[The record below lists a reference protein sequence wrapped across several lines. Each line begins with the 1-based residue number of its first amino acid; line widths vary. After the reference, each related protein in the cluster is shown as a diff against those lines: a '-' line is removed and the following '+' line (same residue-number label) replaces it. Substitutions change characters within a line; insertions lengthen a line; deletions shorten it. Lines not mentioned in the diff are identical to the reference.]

1 MPIDSRHLP
10 KRFGKTV
17 RELRLAAELTQ
28 MEFAEKA
35 DLSLNYVGEIERGEK
50 MASLETIIRLS
61 AGLDITGAELLA
73 KAKL

>member
-1 MPIDSRHLP
+1 
-10 KRFGKTV
+10 
-17 RELRLAAELTQ
+17 